1 VKSSTAV
8 AGNEASATPLPTKAA
23 LIATLVITGAA
34 LAEFV
39 RRGPEAAIDPQL
51 AAGFLWVFS
60 ALFLL
65 RVVGQLY
72 VRLRRPAWLPPT
84 EEWNLTPYRLL
95 LPAQI
100 AILSLMAW
108 LDVAFSLGE
117 GVLVEPR
124 PRLGEALLVF
134 SYVYAGVMALR
145 YVVRMTRMPSERW
158 FGGTIPIVFHFV
170 LASYV
175 YVLGSYHASY

>member
-1 VKSSTAV
+1 MRTIAAPGDES
-8 AGNEASATPLPTKAA
+8 SATPLPTKAA
-23 LIATLVITGAA
+23 LVATLAITSAA

-39 RRGPEAAIDPQL
+39 RRRPETAIDPEL
-51 AAGFLWVFS
+51 VAGFLWLFS

-100 AILSLMAW
+100 AILGVMAW

-117 GVLVEPR
+117 GEPVEPR
-124 PRLGEALLVF
+124 PWLGEALLAF
-134 SYVYAGVMALR
+134 SYIYAGVMALR
-145 YVVRMTRMPSERW
+145 YVVRMTRRPSERW

>member
-1 VKSSTAV
+1 MMRSNAI
-8 AGNEASATPLPTKAA
+8 AEEESAPTPFPTKAA
-23 LIATLVITGAA
+23 LVAALAITGGA

-39 RRGPEAAIDPQL
+39 RRRPETAIDTQL
-51 AAGFLWVFS
+51 AAWFLWLFS

-65 RVVGQLY
+65 RVMGQLY

-100 AILSLMAW
+100 AILGLMAW
-108 LDVAFSLGE
+108 LNVAFSLGQGE
-117 GVLVEPR
+117 PVEPR
-124 PRLGEALLVF
+124 PWLGEAFLAF

-145 YVVRMTRMPSERW
+145 YVVRMTRRPSERW

-175 YVLGSYHASY
+175 FVLGSYHASY